1 MFTSRYARQRRLLS
15 LATAVALVSPG
26 VTLAQ
31 DEADESA
38 TDAIEEIV
46 VTGTRLQKS
55 SFEQTT
61 PNIVVDAE
69 YIAQGGFVN
78 TADAINSLPLVT
90 PSGTSLAESSGS
102 NVGQTFA
109 DLYGLGSQRT
119 LTLINGRRSVSGN
132 APTAFGASAGSQG
145 DLNTLPTALI
155 ERIDVIS
162 ANGAP
167 IYGSDAIAGT
177 INVIMK
183 KDFEGFEVDISSGV
197 AEAEGD
203 AWEHRIGVTA
213 GANFADG
220 RGNIAVGYEY
230 NKTDAVLANDREF
243 LRNYYY
249 DFESTTYDPDD
260 ASTGTRYFY
269 APGRSIPIVTRT
281 GIPSPAAGALGGTP
295 LYALGLNVISD
306 ADGNPLQFGPD
317 GRLTAMSIGDPTAN
331 LINFVGGDGL
341 LLQDYDSIRAPIE
354 RHMVN
359 MFANYEISDNLR
371 ANAELNFYNGSSS
384 DPNRQPFYQSGL
396 FGGDSATLIL
406 PIDYPFLHPDDRQ
419 VLLDNL
425 GPDATSFGF
434 HKAMDDL
441 SQSGRTEG
449 TTDMLRLVLGLEG
462 EFEFGGRDVRWDVS
476 WNRGESRSKTNN
488 TQLVEENYREALDL
502 EVNDSGEIVC
512 SSGNSE
518 CVPLNIFGI
527 VTDPAVIDYVT
538 LQGYENSKITQRV
551 ITANMATSLTELP
564 GGDWQMAVGYE
575 NREEAGNYQPDYFLA
590 NGLGRTAALEAL
602 NGGFDTEEFY
612 METRLPLLAEDFLPI
627 ISAFDV
633 EGAFRTVDHS
643 SAGTGE
649 VYNIGLRL
657 ALDIPRFGNVTFRA
671 NDTESVRSPAIAE
684 AFLPRAETFSFAS
697 DPCDARFVDSGEV
710 DGRRAQVCAEEAA
723 ALGFGGYDPET
734 FQSIIVNASQ
744 QGFTG
749 GNPNL
754 INETSESQS
763 IGVVVDPEFIEGL
776 TFSIDMID
784 VFLDDAIETL
794 NLTNIMSGCYDGGNL
809 SAPACGQFSRDPSTF
824 QVNDFSVGFVNAGY
838 RILKGFQSELDYSFD
853 FADTIPGQFRLRAN
867 FFDLNDSRVSV
878 TGDDAGDTKG
888 LIGNSSLR
896 GNVNLMY
903 MLDDWTFNWRTMYVS
918 GAKKSNTAPER
929 TYDIPEIDEYY
940 MHTLFV
946 RYSMSEQMDASIAVR
961 NITDEEV
968 PYGMNSFSAIGA
980 YDLIGTYIQGT
991 FQYRF

>member
-1 MFTSRYARQRRLLS
+1 MFTSRYAGKRRLLS

-31 DEADESA
+31 DEADASA
-38 TDAIEEIV
+38 TDELEEIV
-46 VTGTRLQKS
+46 VTGTRLQKT

-132 APTAFGASAGSQG
+132 APTAFGASAGSQV

-177 INVIMK
+177 INVVMK
-183 KDFEGFEVDISSGV
+183 RDFEGFEIDIRSGV
-197 AEAEGD
+197 ADGEND
-203 AWEHRIGVTA
+203 AWQHSVGVTA

-230 NKTDAVLANDREF
+230 NKTDAVLANDREY

-249 DFESTTYDPDD
+249 DFENPDYDANDP
-260 ASTGTRYFY
+260 STGTQRFY
-269 APGRSIPIVTRT
+269 AAGRSIPIVTRT

-295 LYALGLNVISD
+295 LYAFGLNVIRD
-306 ADGNPLQFGPD
+306 ANGNPVQFGPD
-317 GRLTAMSIGDPTAN
+317 GRLTAMNIGEPTGN
-331 LINFVGGDGL
+331 IINFVGGDGL

-359 MFANYEISDNLR
+359 MFANYEISDSLR
-371 ANAELNFYNGSSS
+371 ANAELNFYNGSSA

-396 FGGDSATLIL
+396 FGGDSSTLIL

-425 GPDATSFGF
+425 GPGATSFGF

-441 SQSGRTEG
+441 SQSGRTDG
-449 TTDMLRLVLGLEG
+449 STDMLRLVLGLEG
-462 EFEFGGRDVRWDVS
+462 EFEFAGRDVRWDVS

-502 EVNDSGEIVC
+502 TVDGNGDIVC
-512 SSGNSE
+512 ASGNSE
-518 CVPLNIFGI
+518 CVPLNIFGY

-538 LQGYENSKITQRV
+538 LQGYENAKLTQRV
-551 ITANMATSLTELP
+551 ITANMATDLTELP

-575 NREEAGNYQPDYFLA
+575 NREENGDYQPDYFLA

-612 METRLPLLAEDFLPI
+612 IETRLPLLAEDFLPV

-649 VYNIGLRL
+649 VFNIGLRL
-657 ALDIPRFGNVTFRA
+657 ALDVPRFGNVTFRA

-684 AFLPRAETFSFAS
+684 AFLPRAETFTFAS
-697 DPCDARFVDSGEV
+697 DPCDFRFVDSGEV
-710 DGRRAQVCAEEAA
+710 DGRRAQVCGAEAQ
-723 ALGFGGYDPET
+723 ALGFTDYDPT
-734 FQSIIVNASQ
+734 SFQSIIVNASQ

-754 INETSESQS
+754 INETSESSS
-763 IGVVVDPEFIEGL
+763 IGVVVEPEFVEGL
-776 TFSIDMID
+776 TFSVDMID
-784 VFLDDAIETL
+784 VYLDDAIETL
-794 NLTNIMSGCYDGGNL
+794 GLTSIMNGCYDGGNL
-809 SAPACGQFSRDPSTF
+809 NAPACGQFTRDPSTF
-824 QVNDFSVGFVNAGY
+824 QVNGFQIGFVNAGY

-853 FADTIPGQFRLRAN
+853 FADVIPGQFRLRAN

-896 GNVNLMY
+896 GNMNLMY
-903 MLDDWTFNWRTMYVS
+903 MLDDWTFNWRTMYLS
-918 GAKKSNTAPER
+918 GAKKSNTAPPR

-946 RYSMSEQMDASIAVR
+946 GYSMNDRVDISVAVT
-961 NITDEEV
+961 NVTDEDV
-968 PYGMNSFSAIGA
+968 PYGMNSFAAIGA
-980 YDLIGTYIQGT
+980 YDILGRYITGR